1 RDILR
6 QVTIAVEYVL
16 VFVLL
21 AGFTVL
27 FASLQSTLDTR
38 LYEGALLRTLG
49 ARRQLLRQA
58 NRLEFTLLG
67 TLAGLLAVLAAEL
80 VTWLLYRF
88 ALNLEWQP
96 HYLLWLLVPGAGAL
110 LIGLA
115 GALGTRAVVNQSP
128 LGLLR
133 RGEWAR
139 RSRKELG
146 ETSTSSS
153 TGCRGEAHLRYA

>member
-1 RDILR
+1 PRDILCQLAR
-6 QVTIAVEYVL
+6 AVQYAL

-21 AGFTVL
+21 PGFPVL
-27 FASLQSTLDTR
+27 FDSLQSTLDPL

-49 ARRQLLRQA
+49 ARRQPLRQA

-128 LGLLR
+128 MGLLR
-133 RGEWAR
+133 RG
-139 RSRKELG
+139 
-146 ETSTSSS
+146 
-153 TGCRGEAHLRYA
+153 

>member
-1 RDILR
+1 
-6 QVTIAVEYVL
+6 

-27 FASLQSTLDTR
+27 FASLQSTLETR
-38 LYEGALLRTLG
+38 LYDGALLCTLG

-67 TLAGLLAVLAAEL
+67 TPAGRLAVLAAEL
-80 VTWLLYRF
+80 VAWLLYRF
-88 ALNLEWQP
+88 ALNLEWPP
-96 HYLLWLLVPGAGAL
+96 HYLLWLLVPGAGGL
-110 LIGLA
+110 LSGLA

-133 RGEWAR
+133 RG
-139 RSRKELG
+139 
-146 ETSTSSS
+146 
-153 TGCRGEAHLRYA
+153 